1 MEQSNHGG
9 GGDDGDGGKEQEKRR
24 RQVLDYVEDLQDDE
38 EDFLEDDSPAD
49 AAGGSS
55 SLLQMED
62 SSDAM
67 RLAKSS
73 ERNSAANA
81 MLDSLD
87 AGTFDEEPKVVVY
100 DDQKKAA
107 ASHNVVSLTTFTTES
122 TNNNTLNKQQRG
134 DDGPNKTSLQRQN
147 PITVTGALRVY
158 GDSPPI
164 QQPLQE
170 DRHSDDNGRL
180 RDQEGIQ
187 DTPFA
192 VQATL
197 VEEDDANNN
206 SEHSPDLEAAVA
218 VSNKTGLSLATIVKA
233 EPIKNNTKTSWKLW
247 AIIALLMAIVLGMA
261 IGIPLTRDREED
273 RPRKGSSDD

>member
-9 GGDDGDGGKEQEKRR
+9 GGDGGKEQEKRR
-24 RQVLDYVEDLQDDE
+24 RQVLDYVEDLHDDE
-38 EDFLEDDSPAD
+38 EDFLEDNSPAD

-55 SLLQMED
+55 SPLQMED

-67 RLAKSS
+67 QLAKSS

-87 AGTFDEEPKVVVY
+87 AGTFDEEPKLEVY

-107 ASHNVVSLTTFTTES
+107 ASQNVVSLTTFTTTS
-122 TNNNTLNKQQRG
+122 TNNNTINKQQQRG
-134 DDGPNKTSLQRQN
+134 DDGPNKTSLHRQN
-147 PITVTGALRVY
+147 PITITGALRVY

-187 DTPFA
+187 DTLFA

-206 SEHSPDLEAAVA
+206 SEHSTDLEAAVA
-218 VSNKTGLSLATIVKA
+218 VSNKTGLSPTAIVKA

-261 IGIPLTRDREED
+261 IGIPLTRDRED
-273 RPRKGSSDD
+273 HHPRKDSSDD